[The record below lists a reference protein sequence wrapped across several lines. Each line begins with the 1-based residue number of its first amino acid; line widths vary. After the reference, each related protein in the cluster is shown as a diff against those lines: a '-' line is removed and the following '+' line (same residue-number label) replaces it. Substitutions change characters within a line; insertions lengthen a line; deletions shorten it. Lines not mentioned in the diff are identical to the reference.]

1 MARASTASLIAMSEP
16 AGLALAEDRFLID
29 DVVRYVVARRPPA
42 PPT

>member
-1 MARASTASLIAMSEP
+1 MSSLPASRLV
-16 AGLALAEDRFLID
+16 EDRFLID